1 MPERGAGSRLREPA
15 GRHGKARA
23 DQASDAWTPGQPGAG
38 QSGSAVNR
46 PWRPGT
52 SAGLAWPGCPRRAG
66 AGPSIA
72 GRLKARRGRDKPH
85 GATRRRGVFAIPQGL
100 RLRPLT
106 LHASLFYSF
115 LISHSSIRT
124 LVRQAGA
131 SPGSSGTRQA
141 ATDGGRGTLSASR
154 EWPVD
159 GNLAMA
165 AAMVLCAAGPRR
177 EPGLPAIPPGPGW
190 PPPGPDAANGVPVS
204 ACARPMSESG
214 PGSISWVFR
223 PIRSGPRRPGF

>member
-106 LHASLFYSF
+106 LHSSLFSSF
-115 LISHSSIRT
+115 LISHFSFLIPHSSIRT

-177 EPGLPAIPPGPGW
+177 EPGLRSLLGPG
-190 PPPGPDAANGVPVS
+190 G
-204 ACARPMSESG
+204 
-214 PGSISWVFR
+214 
-223 PIRSGPRRPGF
+223 RRPGLMLPMGCLCRPVPAP